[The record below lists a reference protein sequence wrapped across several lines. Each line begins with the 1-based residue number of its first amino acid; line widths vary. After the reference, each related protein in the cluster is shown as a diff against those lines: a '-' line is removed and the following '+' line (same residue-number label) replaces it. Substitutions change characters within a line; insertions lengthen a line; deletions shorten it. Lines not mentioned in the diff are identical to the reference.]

1 MKNDKRTC
9 FAMVAA
15 TIINK
20 RRYNGV
26 HDFST
31 GEFTSISSISTN
43 DNYLSFFDYKRGGY
57 VSGSKT
63 SLYDYPTSSYVSL
76 NINGVVVNCFD
87 YETSSYVGFTV
98 NNNSIVAFDYQ
109 TAKYYN
115 YSVV

>member
-1 MKNDKRTC
+1 
-9 FAMVAA
+9 MVAA